1 MKLIDV
7 STMKQLEAAA
17 DAGGYSYEKMM
28 IQVGTS
34 LARLVHERYQAVTKR
49 RVLGLVG
56 GGNNGG
62 DTLVALMELNKAGW
76 NVCAVLVQKD
86 LRSQPFVQKLV
97 ESGGRVYDVD
107 SLERELKETD
117 LVLDGLIGTGYKP
130 PLKEHF
136 VGVLNVVQKNLTGKT
151 VVAVECPSGVDC
163 TTGESSSNVLKAH
176 LTVCMEAVKEGLIKF
191 PAFEYCGELVTV
203 DLGIPARV
211 LGKFD
216 AGDRVIDQE
225 LVRACLPTREHDTH
239 KGSFGRLLVCG
250 GSVNY
255 PGAPMLAARSAY
267 RSGAGLVE
275 CALPERIYETA
286 AANNPENIYTLLEDE
301 DGVIS
306 ENAAGTLLKR
316 LTNASTLLLGPGF
329 GLEETSA
336 RFIQRVL
343 FSPTVKNK
351 SSAIGFL
358 PTGESPQTVSASMD
372 IPLLIDADG
381 LRLLAK
387 VENWFSK
394 LKNEVVLTPH
404 PGEMSALTGLP
415 VSEIQSERMGVAKE
429 YARKWKVTLVL
440 KGALTVVAAPDGK
453 AAVLPYASSV
463 LAKAGTGD
471 VLAGLIAGLLAQG
484 ARARDAALAGV
495 WLHAEAAR
503 LVEKDHANARSL
515 LPGDLVSA
523 IPRAFASLEK

>member
-7 STMKQLEAAA
+7 TTMKELEAAA
-17 DAGGYSYEKMM
+17 DAGGYSFEKMM
-28 IQVGTS
+28 IQAGTS
-34 LARLVHERYQAVTKR
+34 LARLVHERYQAGTTLR
-49 RVLGLVG
+49 ALGLVG

-62 DTLVALMELNKAGW
+62 DTLVALTELKKAGW
-76 NVCAVLVQKD
+76 NVCAVLVQKEF
-86 LRSQPFVQKLV
+86 RSQPLAQKLV
-97 ESGGRVYDVD
+97 ECGGCVTDVD
-107 SLERELKETD
+107 SLEKELKETD
-117 LVLDGLIGTGYKP
+117 LILDGLIGTGFKP
-130 PLKEHF
+130 PLKEQF
-136 VGVLNVVQKNLTGKT
+136 VGILNVVQKNLSGRT
-151 VVAVECPSGVDC
+151 VVAVDCPSGVDC
-163 TTGESSSNVLKAH
+163 TTGESSSNVLKADI
-176 LTVCMEAVKEGLIKF
+176 TVCMEAVKEGLLKF
-191 PAFEYCGELVTV
+191 PAVEYCGELVTV
-203 DLGIPARV
+203 DLGIPARL

-216 AGDRVIDQE
+216 SRDRVIDRE
-225 LVRACLPTREHDTH
+225 LVRACLPPREPDTH

-255 PGAPMLAARSAY
+255 PGAAMLAARSAY

-343 FSPTVKNK
+343 FSPSAKNK

-358 PTGESPQTVSASMD
+358 PMGESPQTASEGVN

-387 VENWFSK
+387 VENWPSK
-394 LKNEVVLTPH
+394 LKTEVVLTPH

-415 VSEIQSERMGVAKE
+415 VSEIQSDRVGVAKE

-453 AAVLPYASSV
+453 AAVLPFASSV

-471 VLAGLIAGLLAQG
+471 VLAGLIAGLLTQG
-484 ARARDAALAGV
+484 VPARDAAVAGV
-495 WLHAEAAR
+495 WLHSQAAR
-503 LVEKDHANARSL
+503 LVEKDHANPRSL
-515 LPGDLVSA
+515 LAGELVTA